1 MERENNIDLD
11 VAEVGSAQ
19 SPEQAARL
27 ALVRACAFTRDG
39 SAPTMTHDCAT
50 YAELETEAERLKD
63 EIDDAVARSREHF
76 DVKAQA
82 KAAGRKREK
91 AAAKDLGRA
100 DKPHVDSD
108 LKVGDLMTPEVR
120 TVNHNDKLSLVD
132 ELMKLGRHRHVVVL
146 DDDGVVTGV
155 VSRRDIFHGAL
166 AWTLGQ
172 GVAAHEKTLDSY
184 PAKQV
189 MQSDVVTI
197 APGVALGEAAE
208 LMNERKIGCLPV
220 VDGEQL
226 VGILTEGDFLALIIG
241 GNT

>member
-11 VAEVGSAQ
+11 IAEVGSAK

-39 SAPTMTHDCAT
+39 SAPTMTHDCAR
-50 YAELETEAERLKD
+50 YEDLESEAARLKD
-63 EIDDAVARSREHF
+63 EIDDAVSRAREHF
-76 DVKAQA
+76 KLKAEE
-82 KAAGRKREK
+82 KAAGRKQEK
-91 AAAKDLGRA
+91 AAAKDSGRA
-100 DKPHVDSD
+100 AKPHVDTD
-108 LKVGDLMTPEVR
+108 LKVGDLMTTEIR

-197 APGVALGEAAE
+197 APGVSLAEAAE

-220 VDGEQL
+220 VEGERL
-226 VGILTEGDFLALIIG
+226 VGILTEGDFLTLVVA
-241 GNT
+241 

>member
-11 VAEVGSAQ
+11 VAEVGSAK

-39 SAPTMTHDCAT
+39 SARTMTHDCAR
-50 YAELETEAERLKD
+50 YEDLESEAARLKD
-63 EIDDAVARSREHF
+63 EIDDAVARAREHF
-76 DVKAQA
+76 NVKAKE
-82 KAAGRKREK
+82 KAVVRKREK
-91 AAAKDLGRA
+91 AVAKESGRAAKRHIDT
-100 DKPHVDSD
+100 D
-108 LKVGDLMTPEVR
+108 LKVVDLMTPEVR

-132 ELMKLGRHRHVVVL
+132 ELMRLGRHRHVVVL

-172 GVAAHEKTLDSY
+172 GAAAHEKTLDSY

-197 APGVALGEAAE
+197 APGVALAEAAE
-208 LMNERKIGCLPV
+208 LMSERKIGCLPV
-220 VDGEQL
+220 VDGERL
-226 VGILTEGDFLALIIG
+226 VGILTEGDFLTLIVG
-241 GNT
+241 